1 MLVIAYPYMTF
12 FYNVMIHVQ
21 QMAVDGLS
29 SRLLVTLGLAR
40 SNLMLYLGQIIQSFY
55 ISCSLMCFSDVLI
68 RYFTVKNCFKICRVE
83 KYQA

>member
-21 QMAVDGLS
+21 QMTVDGLS
-29 SRLLVTLGLAR
+29 SRLLVSLGLAR

-55 ISCSLMCFSDVLI
+55 ISCSLCVFLMYKLFYCKKSVL
-68 RYFTVKNCFKICRVE
+68 KSVE
-83 KYQA
+83 